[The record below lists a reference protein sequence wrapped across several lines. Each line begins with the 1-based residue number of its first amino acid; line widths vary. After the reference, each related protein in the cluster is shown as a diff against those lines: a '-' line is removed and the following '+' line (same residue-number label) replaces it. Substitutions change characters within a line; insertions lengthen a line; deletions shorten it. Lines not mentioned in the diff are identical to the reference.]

1 MEKSKLSELFSSILG
16 TIVFSIMVRYINNRL
31 FDETSVKLFVY
42 SLHAM
47 ELILCMIRNQRQESV
62 QKKNLLA
69 CQYLCS
75 FFFFYF
81 LLWCLGSP
89 HFLDRQYLL
98 VNCATTNCLLLL
110 TSKSSQRTS
119 LSHVKTHPVYLS
131 STNQRRVQ
139 TELEHVDVD
148 ADADRNYG
156 GDCSQSVN
164 EINSNSSLQSA
175 LYYDSNAVLKDD
187 DTMGEKTLPSS
198 RNCPTIIAED
208 DEEEEE
214 EEEEELP
221 TQEATINAH
230 HEIRTEHALK
240 SINVVSNL
248 VFNSV
253 PKLSL
258 SLFFLCAFSSLY
270 LLDWEEKWQ
279 NWPIITLFGAYIGSL
294 LDEIV
299 YIIVP

>member
-1 MEKSKLSELFSSILG
+1 MEKSKLSALFSLILG
-16 TIVFSIMVRYINNRL
+16 TTVFSIMVRYINNRL

-42 SLHAM
+42 SLHTM
-47 ELILCMIRNQRQESV
+47 ELILCMIRYQRQQSV
-62 QKKNLLA
+62 QEKNLLA
-69 CQYLCS
+69 SQYLCS

-110 TSKSSQRTS
+110 TSKTSQRTS
-119 LSHVKTHPVYLS
+119 LFHTKTHPVYLS

-148 ADADRNYG
+148 VDADADKNYG

-175 LYYDSNAVLKDD
+175 LFNKSNAVLKND
-187 DTMGEKTLPSS
+187 DTMGEKTLPSR
-198 RNCPTIIAED
+198 RNCPTIITED
-208 DEEEEE
+208 E

-221 TQEATINAH
+221 THEAPIDAH
-230 HEIRTEHALK
+230 HKIRTEHALK
-240 SINVVSNL
+240 SINKVSNL

-258 SLFFLCAFSSLY
+258 SLFFLCASSSLY

-294 LDEIV
+294 LDEII
-299 YIIVP
+299 YIITP